1 MKLETLRDL
10 FIHEL
15 QDLYDA
21 EKQLV
26 KALPKMADAAHS
38 PELRS
43 AFELH
48 LEETQNQV
56 ERLEQVFQELGEKAT
71 SKPCAAMKGL
81 VAEGSEM
88 ISEKAAPSV
97 KDAGLIVAAQKVEH
111 YEMAG
116 YGSVCVFAEML
127 GLPRV
132 KQLLKETM
140 AEEEAADKKLT
151 QLAESFINAE
161 AVDRSSR

>member
-1 MKLETLRDL
+1 MKLETLQDL
-10 FIHEL
+10 FSHEL

-26 KALPKMADAAHS
+26 KALPIMAGAASS

-43 AFELH
+43 AFEMH
-48 LEETQNQV
+48 LDETKNQV
-56 ERLEQVFQELGEKAT
+56 TRLEQVFQHLNQKPE
-71 SKPCAAMKGL
+71 SKTCAAMKGL
-81 VAEGSEM
+81 IEEGSDM
-88 ISEKAAPSV
+88 VSENAEPTV

-116 YGSVCVFAEML
+116 YGSACVFAEML
-127 GLPRV
+127 GLGQV

-140 AEEEAADKKLT
+140 AEEEATDKKLT
-151 QLAESFINAE
+151 QLAESFINEQA
-161 AVDRSSR
+161 AVK